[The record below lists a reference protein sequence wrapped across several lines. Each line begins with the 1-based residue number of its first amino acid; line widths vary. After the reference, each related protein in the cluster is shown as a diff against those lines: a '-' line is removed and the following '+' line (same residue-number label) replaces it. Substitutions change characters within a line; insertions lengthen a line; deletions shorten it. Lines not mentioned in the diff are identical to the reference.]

1 MLTLNPVYLF
11 IVFVLTFRTYLVIPE
26 LTKELE
32 VWQSRQGLS
41 VLITQAFHLHISLVP
56 KDTQS

>member
-41 VLITQAFHLHISLVP
+41 VLITQAFQLHISLVP
-56 KDTQS
+56 KDIQA